1 MSPRPGY
8 RPRRPDDVFAWLDL
22 VVVDGPFLARPA
34 VKAQYRDGLPRPDA
48 TVDQVGESFTEGFRL
63 WERAWTTWVRS
74 ARDDSATAAYL
85 TERDAWVTTMTRQ
98 VLEWDGYIVEAS
110 PDLQAVS
117 LDGERSVRP
126 TAVLRTAEE
135 DEALLLVV
143 DPTDDLAAPGADG
156 WTATAIDRG
165 AALLRASRSSG
176 LSGIPVALVTDGRW
190 WALVWISDQGAV
202 GSGTFDGALFREEPD
217 LRAAFWALARLT
229 SVAGGA
235 PERRLP
241 ALLRDSVASTEEI
254 TDQLGQQVRAAV
266 ELLVQSF
273 SESHLH
279 ALAAGETS
287 PLPEDG
293 HVAYDAAVTV
303 MMRVVFLLFAEANE
317 LLPDSVLYRDAYA
330 ISDVGERLDAR
341 RRAAVAAD
349 GEELLEGAFDT
360 WHRLLAT
367 SSALYEGATFEDLRM
382 PAYGGSL
389 FDPERFAWLLATDPT
404 TGRLRVVVDDRVML
418 HVLRAVQQVRIGNE
432 ARAVSFRDLD
442 VEQIGYVYE
451 GLLGYSARFTEPDE
465 TIIGLSGPQD
475 GAEPEIPLEV
485 LHQLSDDA
493 GEDPAAFAA
502 ALVAWLKEDQPGARA
517 GTVRQ
522 IAKAYET
529 SGTVEAQDEGRRVLR
544 PVVRDTGLLD
554 ELVGYIHLIRR
565 DLRGLPYVVLG
576 GGLVVVE
583 TRSRANSG
591 THYTP
596 RALAEEVVLHAL
608 EPLVYQPG
616 PLQTADT
623 SEWKLIPS
631 SQILDLKVAD
641 IAVGSGAFL
650 VAAARYLGGKLLEAW
665 DAEGITREDVSAEQR
680 RRREIEARR
689 EIVAHCLYGA
699 DINPMAVEM
708 CKLSLWL
715 VSLDRDKPFSFV
727 DDKIFRGNS
736 LLGLT
741 ELRQLRGLHI
751 DPSPARLRNPGF
763 TVDVDL
769 AIQRATEIRGQL
781 ATAVS
786 DGDAMR
792 TTHAKRQL
800 MRQLDQQLEELRTV
814 ADGIVAAGLAVGG
827 KPGKLTDA
835 TYENL
840 SLALMRA
847 SLGDD
852 AALTGIIER
861 GLTPMV
867 PTDYNKWRPL
877 HWILEVPD
885 VMFGHGGFDAVV
897 GNPPFLGGKKLTGA
911 MGDNVRDWFVHQIAG
926 GTRGSADLVAYFFLR
941 GFGLLHPE
949 RGQLGLI
956 ATNTIAQG
964 DTREV
969 GLDRLAEGGL
979 TLRRAIQSAPWPAR
993 SANLEYAGVWG
1004 SRAPLDAAAERVSD
1018 GNPVRAVSTLLEPQG
1033 RAEGAPVRLA
1043 ENAGIAFV
1051 GSYVLGKGFVLT
1063 GEEATAMF
1071 AADPRNRDVVFPYL
1085 NGEDLNSRPDMAAS
1099 RWVINFFDWSEERA
1113 ATYKAPYAWIRDR
1126 VMPERTRR
1134 NPDGSF
1140 VLRKPLPER
1149 WWIYAD
1155 KRPRLYR
1162 EIATL
1167 SEILVIARVGK
1178 VVMPARVPTGQV
1190 CSDATVVFATDDFG
1204 IQAVLSSSFHQIWA
1218 IAYGST
1224 LGTVARYTPSDVFES
1239 FPRPVS
1245 TSALE
1250 ESGRVLDGEVRSLM
1264 KRRGLGFTKLY
1275 NRVND
1280 PEVVGDPDVRH
1291 LRDIHVALDE
1301 AVLDAYGWHDVQLR
1315 HGFHSYRQA
1324 QRFTIDPA
1332 ARVEILDRLLEENQQ
1347 RAGGSGQSEIA
1358 GALSGS
1364 MRARARA

>member
-8 RPRRPDDVFAWLDL
+8 RARRQDDVFAWLDL

-34 VKAQYRDGLPRPDA
+34 LKAQYRDGLPRPDA
-48 TVDQVGESFTEGFRL
+48 SVDQVGESFAEGFRL
-63 WERAWTTWVRS
+63 WERAWTTWVRTT
-74 ARDDSATAAYL
+74 RDNAATAAYL
-85 TERDAWVTTMTRQ
+85 TERDAWVTTMTHQ
-98 VLEWDGYIVEAS
+98 VLEWAAYVVEPS
-110 PDLQAVS
+110 PDLRAVS
-117 LDGERSVRP
+117 LDGEHSVRP

-143 DPTDDLAAPGADG
+143 NPTDDLAAPGTDG

-165 AALLRASRSSG
+165 AALLRASRSTG
-176 LSGIPVALVTDGRW
+176 GRGIPVAVVTDGRW

-217 LRAAFWALARLT
+217 LRAAFWALSRLT
-229 SVAGGA
+229 TLAGGA

-254 TDQLGQQVRAAV
+254 TDQLGRQVRAAV

-293 HVAYDAAVTV
+293 HAVYDAAVTV

-349 GEELLEGAFDT
+349 GEELLEGSFDT

-389 FDPERFAWLLATDPT
+389 FDPDRFAWLIASDST

-451 GLLGYSARFTEPDE
+451 GLLGYSARFTDLGE
-465 TIIGLSGPQD
+465 TIVGLAGPQD
-475 GAEPEIPLEV
+475 GAEPEIPLEI
-485 LHQLSDDA
+485 LHTLSDDA
-493 GEDPAAFAA
+493 GEDPATFAA
-502 ALVAWLKEDQPGARA
+502 ALGAWLKEDQPGARA
-517 GTVRQ
+517 STVRQ

-529 SGTVEAQDEGRRVLR
+529 SGTIEAQDEARRLLR
-544 PVVRDTGLLD
+544 PVVRDPGLLD

-565 DLRGLPYVVLG
+565 DQRGLPYVVLG

-631 SQILDLKVAD
+631 AQILDLKVAD

-665 DAEGITREDVSAEQR
+665 DAEGITREDVSAERR

-715 VSLDRDKPFSFV
+715 VSLDRDRPFSFV
-727 DDKIFRGNS
+727 DDKIFCGNS

-741 ELRQLRGLHI
+741 EMRQLRGLHI
-751 DPSPARLRNPGF
+751 DPSPARLRNPGL

-769 AIQRATEIRGQL
+769 AIQRATEIRSQL

-800 MRQLDQQLEELRTV
+800 MSQLDQQLKELRTV
-814 ADGIVAAGLAVGG
+814 ADGILAAGLAVGG
-827 KPGKLTDA
+827 KPGKPLDA
-835 TYENL
+835 AYENL

-852 AALTGIIER
+852 GALTGIVER
-861 GLTPMV
+861 GLTPTV
-867 PTDYNKWRPL
+867 PADYDRWQPL
-877 HWILEVPD
+877 HWILKVPD
-885 VMFGHGGFDAVV
+885 VMLGHGGFDAVI
-897 GNPPFLGGKKLTGA
+897 GNPPFLGGKKLTGT

-941 GFGLLHPE
+941 AFALLSPI

-969 GLDRLAEGGL
+969 GLDRLADAGL
-979 TLRRAIQSAPWPAR
+979 TIRRAIQSAPWPAR
-993 SANLEYAGVWG
+993 GAHLEYAGVWG
-1004 SRAPLDAAAERVSD
+1004 SRALVGDTAERVAD
-1018 GNPVRAVSTLLEPQG
+1018 GVSVRMVSTLLEPVG
-1033 RAEGAPVRLA
+1033 RVGGPPAQLA
-1043 ENAGIAFV
+1043 ENFGVAFI
-1051 GSYVLGKGFVLT
+1051 GSYVLGRGFVLT
-1063 GEEATAMF
+1063 GAEAGAMF
-1071 AADPRNRDVVFPYL
+1071 ADDARNREVIFPFL
-1085 NGEDLNSRPDMAAS
+1085 SGDDLNSSPDTSAS
-1099 RWVINFFDWSEERA
+1099 RWVINFFDWPEERA
-1113 ATYKAPYAWIRDR
+1113 ATYEAPYRRIRDR

-1134 NPDGSF
+1134 NSDGSF
-1140 VLRKPLPER
+1140 VLPDPLPER
-1149 WWIYAD
+1149 WWMYART
-1155 KRPRLYR
+1155 RPGLYGR
-1162 EIATL
+1162 IAGMAHVL
-1167 SEILVIARVGK
+1167 GIARVSRT
-1178 VVMPARVPTGQV
+1178 VMPMMVPNSQV
-1190 CSDATVVFATDDFG
+1190 FSEKLVVFASDSHVDL
-1204 IQAVLSSSFHQIWA
+1204 AVLSSSLHQSWA
-1218 IAYGST
+1218 IKYGT
-1224 LGTVARYTPSDVFES
+1224 TMRVDPTYTPTTIFET
-1239 FPRPVS
+1239 FPRPPR
-1245 TSALE
+1245 
-1250 ESGRVLDGEVRSLM
+1250 SGLLAELSVRLDGHRREVMRQ
-1264 KRRGLGFTKLY
+1264 RGIGLTNLY
-1275 NRVND
+1275 NLVND
-1280 PEVVGDPDVRH
+1280 AGGSDDRDIQL
-1291 LRDIHVALDE
+1291 LRDAHVALDE
-1301 AVLDAYGWHDVQLR
+1301 AVLEAYGWSDVSLGY
-1315 HGFHSYRQA
+1315 GFHVYRQVK
-1324 QRFTIDPA
+1324 RFTIGPA
-1332 ARVEILDRLLEENQQ
+1332 ARVELLDRLLEENHL
-1347 RAGGSGQSEIA
+1347 RAGHAVESTPRYPGAATA
-1358 GALSGS
+1358 GEGA
-1364 MRARARA
+1364 